1 MWGSRREKS
10 LAPRLDDRLAQL
22 LAPGLARTTAARR
35 LAAVA
40 LLACAVVLL
49 VRGDPGENPVPALI
63 AAREL
68 APGTVLTESDVRLVT
83 REARTVADGVLTTPA
98 AVTGK
103 TLAAPLRP
111 GEQITDVRVLG
122 APLSASA
129 TGVQDARLVP
139 LRLTDAALTDLIHA
153 GDLVDVIAIGDESA
167 QGTGTLDAGA
177 QGAGARRAGITLATA
192 APVVLVPQPTGKQA
206 ARERVILV
214 ALPAKSATAVATA
227 SLTQAI
233 TVTLH

>member
-1 MWGSRREKS
+1 M
-10 LAPRLDDRLAQL
+10 DDKLAQL
-22 LAPGLARTTAARR
+22 LQPGWARTALARR
-35 LAAVA
+35 AVA
-40 LLACAVVLL
+40 VVLLACAVVLL
-49 VRGDPGENPVPALI
+49 LRGDPGEDPVPVLI
-63 AAREL
+63 AAHDL
-68 APGTVLTESDVRLVT
+68 VPGIVLTEDDVRLVT
-83 REARTVADGVLTTPA
+83 RESRTVAEGVLTDPA

-122 APLSASA
+122 SPLSASV
-129 TGVQDARLVP
+129 TGVEESRLVP

-153 GDLVDVIAIGDESA
+153 GDLVDVIAVE
-167 QGTGTLDAGA
+167 GA
-177 QGAGARRAGITLATA
+177 EGAGGSGSGVTLATA
-192 APVVLVPQPTGKQA
+192 APVVLVPPPTGKQA

-214 ALPAKSATAVATA
+214 ALPARSATAVATA

>member
-1 MWGSRREKS
+1 MWGSGGNKS

-22 LAPGLARTTAARR
+22 LTPGWARTAAARR
-35 LAAVA
+35 VAAVA
-40 LLACAVVLL
+40 LLGCAVVLL
-49 VRGDPGENPVPALI
+49 ARGDPGESPVPVLI
-63 AAREL
+63 AARDL
-68 APGTVLTESDVRLVT
+68 APGTVLTEADVRLVT
-83 REARTVADGVLTTPA
+83 REARTVADGALTEPA
-98 AVTGK
+98 AISGK

-153 GDLVDVIAIGDESA
+153 GDLVDVIAIDGD
-167 QGTGTLDAGA
+167 GTDKGAAAAGV
-177 QGAGARRAGITLATA
+177 TLATA
-192 APVVLVPQPTGKQA
+192 APVVLVPPPAGKQL

-214 ALPAKSATAVATA
+214 ALPSQSATAVATA